1 LSELSGLSNG
11 GGVDMDSIHM
21 LLNNYMKKSDF
32 DDFLK
37 RLGKLE
43 KKHKKW
49 KPKWKKM
56 EKDIDELKKLMK
68 TKVDSSLFDE
78 EMERLKN
85 AINSISS
92 SGGEVK

>member
-37 RLGKLE
+37 RLEELE

-49 KPKWKKM
+49 EPEW
-56 EKDIDELKKLMK
+56 
-68 TKVDSSLFDE
+68 
-78 EMERLKN
+78 
-85 AINSISS
+85 
-92 SGGEVK
+92 

>member
-1 LSELSGLSNG
+1 
-11 GGVDMDSIHM
+11 
-21 LLNNYMKKSDF
+21 
-32 DDFLK
+32 
-37 RLGKLE
+37 
-43 KKHKKW
+43 
-49 KPKWKKM
+49 M

-68 TKVDSSLFDE
+68 TKVDCSLFDE